1 MKLRNLVAIGM
12 GLFVCGI
19 FCIAFP
25 REALCAESTSLGIGF
40 VDLDQLLEK
49 YTEYQQ
55 VNKDFDKYQQM
66 GRRKILAR
74 RFLTWDEWKQ
84 LDQYEERDAKG
95 EKFKDEEKKEWGQL
109 LKLSEDREAKL
120 RELQGV
126 RDATDQQKK
135 DRQDLESLEKGNSSK
150 IQELGKELARE
161 GNEKFSKLL
170 NDLRRKVT
178 DAISETAEAK
188 GLKVVVDKKYL
199 FWANKSLDITE
210 DVVKKLNTSRP

>member
-1 MKLRNLVAIGM
+1 MKAINVVTIGM
-12 GLFVCGI
+12 GLFVFGI
-19 FCIAFP
+19 FCVAFP
-25 REALCAESTSLGIGF
+25 REARCAEGNSLGIGF

-49 YTEYQQ
+49 YTTYQQ

-66 GRRKILAR
+66 GRQKILAR

-84 LDQYEERDAKG
+84 LDQYEDRDAKG

-109 LKLSEDREAKL
+109 LKLSEDREATL
-120 RELQGV
+120 RGLQGV

-135 DRQDLESLEKGNSSK
+135 ERQDLESLEKGNSSK

-210 DVVKKLNTSRP
+210 DVVKKLNAS